1 MPFSTLVLTAGI
13 SALAPRNY
21 FGKLFRKEDSP
32 IKFDNGQQNPVPKD
46 PTLSEEAV
54 FNSCLTWAAHQT
66 SQAQQL
72 PPEEISAE
80 FSILYAIAKQRNAL
94 AQGALVHLI
103 HTPTLGGRLSAT
115 IQETALETQLGVQVH
130 RQELSVPFDPTQRG
144 GLAMASGAFIG
155 QISDCYATGILIPPP
170 SLQSEDTSLWS
181 PWVTSRHLFTA
192 YPLSTCTRIVRFSRK
207 LPQPPFIFLKMIAPR
222 YHPPLARSAM
232 EPDERSQRGTTQ
244 RG

>member
-155 QISDCYATGILIPPP
+155 QISRLLRDGHPDTTAFAPIGGYKSMVALGHIAASFHGLP
-170 SLQSEDTSLWS
+170 SLYLHEDSQVLQEIAPAPVHFSEDDRATISS
-181 PWVTSRHLFTA
+181 TA
-192 YPLSTCTRIVRFSRK
+192 RK
-207 LPQPPFIFLKMIAPR
+207 IGNG
-222 YHPPLARSAM
+222 AR
-232 EPDERSQRGTTQ
+232 
-244 RG
+244 